1 MHYNRRAQRP
11 DGGRLRVIV
20 VPGLDNR
27 KSQFSWLTVAI
38 NMTWPCLPAA
48 SPQAPRRRRR
58 ALACRAAKLLGVT
71 AFRVGQA
78 SRPGKKKNYYNGG
91 YARDCYL
98 DQA

>member
-1 MHYNRRAQRP
+1 MGAA
-11 DGGRLRVIV
+11 L
-20 VPGLDNR
+20 
-27 KSQFSWLTVAI
+27 
-38 NMTWPCLPAA
+38 PCALAL
-48 SPQAPRRRRR
+48 APRFSRPT
-58 ALACRAAKLLGVT
+58 VT